1 MTREEETDVM
11 LFHIVL
17 DSLGGVHFGRK
28 VGEDQQVGGAE
39 SIATESVMLGLVEES
54 CASGSMTGSKDHLY
68 LTTAEVDYLTIVKIS
83 DLPLVVTHIIG
94 SNGHITG
101 IQIDFRER
109 TYPTHMIAMGM
120 SEHHGDRLG
129 SNLCH
134 NLVQIRYIHTCIYQ
148 NSTLIT
154 LNEVER
160 FVIESVS
167 VSYPGMLVELAEHHL
182 IILINHFAAKV
193 ATVDIGYL
201 RLNHIRH
208 QTKQHGCYKTVSFH
222 HIMVMFMIAFFWIL
236 CAKIITKNEM
246 GKKNT
251 YFFCNLL
258 TYSYLCTTFHHNPTD
273 MKRDNEIFE
282 LIEKEHQRQLKGME
296 LIASEN
302 FVSDQVMEAMGS
314 YLTNKY
320 AEGYPGKR
328 YYGGCQVVDQVE
340 QLAIDRVCK
349 LFGAEYANVQPHSG
363 AQANAAVLLAVL
375 KPGDT
380 FMGMNL
386 DHGGHLSHG
395 SHVNT
400 SGILYN
406 PIGYNL
412 NKETG
417 RVDYDEMEQ
426 LALEHKPKLIIGGG
440 SAYSREW
447 DYKRMRE
454 IADKVGAL
462 LMIDMAH
469 PAGLIAAGLLDN
481 PVKYA
486 HIVTS
491 TTHKTLRGPRGGII
505 LMGKDFDNPW
515 GYTTPKGVV
524 KKMSQLLNSAV
535 FPGQQG
541 GPLEHVIAAKAVAFG
556 EALQPEFKEW
566 AKQVQKNAKVLAE
579 ELVKRGFHIV
589 SGGTDNHSMLVDL
602 RSKYP
607 DLTGKVAENAL
618 VVADITVNKNMV
630 PFDSRSAFQTSGL
643 RLGTPAITTRGAKED
658 LMVLIAELIEEVLN
672 DPENE
677 EVIAKVRAKVN
688 DTMKNYPLF
697 AY

>member
-1 MTREEETDVM
+1 M
-11 LFHIVL
+11 
-17 DSLGGVHFGRK
+17 K
-28 VGEDQQVGGAE
+28 
-39 SIATESVMLGLVEES
+39 
-54 CASGSMTGSKDHLY
+54 KD
-68 LTTAEVDYLTIVKIS
+68 
-83 DLPLVVTHIIG
+83 
-94 SNGHITG
+94 N
-101 IQIDFRER
+101 Q
-109 TYPTHMIAMGM
+109 
-120 SEHHGDRLG
+120 
-129 SNLCH
+129 
-134 NLVQIRYIHTCIYQ
+134 
-148 NSTLIT
+148 
-154 LNEVER
+154 
-160 FVIESVS
+160 
-167 VSYPGMLVELAEHHL
+167 
-182 IILINHFAAKV
+182 
-193 ATVDIGYL
+193 
-201 RLNHIRH
+201 
-208 QTKQHGCYKTVSFH
+208 
-222 HIMVMFMIAFFWIL
+222 
-236 CAKIITKNEM
+236 
-246 GKKNT
+246 
-251 YFFCNLL
+251 
-258 TYSYLCTTFHHNPTD
+258 
-273 MKRDNEIFE
+273 IFE
-282 LIEKEHQRQLKGME
+282 LIEKEHQRQLKGIE

-340 QLAIDRVCK
+340 QLAIDRVCQ

-375 KPGDT
+375 NPGDT
-380 FMGMNL
+380 FMGLNL
-386 DHGGHLSHG
+386 AHGGHLSHG
-395 SHVNT
+395 SLVNT
-400 SGILYN
+400 SGILYKAV
-406 PIGYNL
+406 GYDL
-412 NKETG
+412 NQETG
-417 RVDYDEMEQ
+417 RVDYDQMEQ
-426 LALEHKPKLIIGGG
+426 LAIEHKPKLLIGGG

-505 LMGKDFDNPW
+505 LMGKDFENPW
-515 GYTTPKGVV
+515 GLTTPKGQV
-524 KKMSQLLNSAV
+524 KMMSALLNSAV

-566 AKQVQKNAKVLAE
+566 ASQVQKNAKVLAE
-579 ELVKRGFHIV
+579 ELVKRGFTIV

-607 DLTGKVAENAL
+607 ELTGKVAENAL
-618 VVADITVNKNMV
+618 VAADITVNKNMV
-630 PFDSRSAFQTSGL
+630 PFDSRSAFQTSGI

-658 LMVLIAELIEEVLN
+658 LMVEIAALIEEVLN

-677 EVIAKVRAKVN
+677 QVITSVRQRFN
-688 DTMKNYPLF
+688 
-697 AY
+697 